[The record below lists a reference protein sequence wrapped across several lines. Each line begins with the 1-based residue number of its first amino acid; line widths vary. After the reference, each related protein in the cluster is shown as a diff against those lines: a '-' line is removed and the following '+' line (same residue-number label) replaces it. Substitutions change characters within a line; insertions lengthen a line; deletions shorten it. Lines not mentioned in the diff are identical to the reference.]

1 LTYSHYAISLPNA
14 LKDTV
19 ADEAYTVTTSVA
31 PRVRPTVMNVES
43 DAGTVAPY
51 TMYSSADN
59 AEPATRTAMR
69 YVAAVDAWL
78 HTEIVDTT
86 VCVADGTVYRVV
98 AVVALGLT

>member
-1 LTYSHYAISLPNA
+1 
-14 LKDTV
+14 
-19 ADEAYTVTTSVA
+19 
-31 PRVRPTVMNVES
+31 MNVES

-51 TMYSSADN
+51 TMYSSADS

-86 VCVADGTVYRVV
+86 VCVADGTV
-98 AVVALGLT
+98 